1 MPAEAY
7 CWALEH
13 ADPKELAAATVA
25 ATGPCRMTIAE
36 TGDPEANLAWIKRRA
51 AANDR
56 RLRQKAE
63 AEKAAKASQ

>member
-1 MPAEAY
+1 M
-7 CWALEH
+7 
-13 ADPKELAAATVA
+13 A